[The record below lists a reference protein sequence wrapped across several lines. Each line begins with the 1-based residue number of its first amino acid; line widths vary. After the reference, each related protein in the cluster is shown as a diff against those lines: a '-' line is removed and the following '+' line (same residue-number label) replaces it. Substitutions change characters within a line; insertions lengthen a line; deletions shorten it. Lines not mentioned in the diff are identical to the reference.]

1 LITRIVN
8 GRIWKDGSIL
18 EKDII
23 LEDEKIVGIV
33 RKGQPTQVDRVLDA
47 EGALILP
54 GLIDAHTHL
63 RDSRIAYKEDF
74 VSGTS
79 AAVAGGFTLVLDMP
93 NTDPP
98 ITSPERLSERM
109 SSAEK
114 RILCDVGF
122 YAMPL
127 DLDHVEA
134 LAEKGCVGYK
144 IFTHKSFEDKNF
156 FEEEKIEELLKAVGK
171 TGKTLSIHAE
181 DPSKIGFLG
190 EKYSA
195 IEHAR
200 AHNVE
205 AEVSMIERVL
215 RLSRK
220 HFTKIRFCHITTA
233 KGLQMLVEEKK
244 DSLNYFVEVTP
255 AHLTLDESIL
265 SECDKICLVEPPI
278 REKGNVIFLRK
289 MFWEGTIDVVGTD
302 HAPHTLEEKLSD
314 KPLAGFPGLETTVP
328 ILFTLAKKGFIP
340 FSKLIESLTTNPA
353 KIFNLRG
360 YGTIREGNIANLTL
374 IKFVPEYRIDS
385 SKFFSKAKFTPF
397 EGYKVE
403 TAVTKTIIRGETVY
417 ERGAGIV
424 GEKRGKVVR
433 T

>member
-1 LITRIVN
+1 MSTRIVN
-8 GRIWKDGSIL
+8 GRIWKDGNIL

-23 LEDEKIVGIV
+23 IEDDKIVGIV
-33 RKGQPTQVDRVLDA
+33 RKGQHMQVDKIMDA

-63 RDSRIAYKEDF
+63 RDSKISYKEDF

-93 NTDPP
+93 NTEPP
-98 ITSPERLSERM
+98 ITSPERLRERI

-122 YAMPL
+122 YSMPL
-127 DLDHVEA
+127 DLDCVSKLSET
-134 LAEKGCVGYK
+134 GCVGYK
-144 IFTHKSFEDKNF
+144 IFTHKSFENKIF
-156 FEEEKIEELLKAVGK
+156 FEDENIEALLKAVER

-190 EKYSA
+190 EKYTA
-195 IEHAR
+195 IEHAK
-200 AHNVE
+200 AHTVDAE
-205 AEVSMIERVL
+205 ASMIEKIL

-220 HFTKIRFCHITTA
+220 HFTKIRFCHVTTA
-233 KGLQMLVEEKK
+233 KGLQMIVDEKRQ
-244 DSLNYFVEVTP
+244 SFNYFVEVTP

-265 SECDKICLVEPPI
+265 LECDKICVVEPPI
-278 REKGNVIFLRK
+278 REKSNVIFLRK
-289 MFWEGTIDVVGTD
+289 MFWDGAVDVVGTD

-314 KPLAGFPGLETTVP
+314 KPPAGFPGLETAVP

-340 FSKLIESLTTNPA
+340 FSKLIESLTSNPA
-353 KIFNLRG
+353 KIFNLKG
-360 YGTIREGNIANLTL
+360 YGTIREGNVANLTL

-385 SKFFSKAKFTPF
+385 SKFYSKAKFTPF

-403 TAVTKTIIRGETVY
+403 AAVAKTIIRGKTVY
-417 ERGAGIV
+417 ERGVGIV
-424 GEKRGKVVR
+424 DEKRGKVVR